1 MINNKNSA
9 HDYALFFQLSR
20 GVPQLFRLGL
30 IDIDGSSV
38 KPAVEKSWWEAIIQ
52 AMKNIRQ
59 FGIILTVTCIGEI
72 LRYFIPLPVPASIY
86 GLLLMLFLL
95 VTGIVRV
102 DKVKEAGGFLIEIM
116 PMMFIPAAVGLM
128 ASWELLRPVLFKVL
142 VIIVVSTF
150 LVIGVTGLTAQKL
163 MKGAG
168 DE

>member
-1 MINNKNSA
+1 MKLPSTAANRRPPGK
-9 HDYALFFQLSR
+9 QR
-20 GVPQLFRLGL
+20 TPG
-30 IDIDGSSV
+30 
-38 KPAVEKSWWEAIIQ
+38 VEKSKWEALVKV
-52 AMKNIRQ
+52 MKYIRQ

-102 DKVKEAGGFLIEIM
+102 DKVKDAGGFLIEIM

-128 ASWELLRPVLFKVL
+128 ASWELLRPVLLEVL

-163 MKGAG
+163 MKRTG
-168 DE
+168 DETDVTGPEVRKYRKGARDE

>member
-1 MINNKNSA
+1 MIKNKNSA
-9 HDYALFFQLSR
+9 HDYALFFQLNR

-38 KPAVEKSWWEAIIQ
+38 KPAVEKSWWGAIRQ
-52 AMKNIRQ
+52 AMKYIRQ
-59 FGIILTVTCIGEI
+59 FGIILTVSCIGEI

-86 GLLLMLFLL
+86 GLLLMLLFL